1 MKTHTLSVLVENQAG
16 VLARVSS
23 LFSRR
28 GYNIEALSVGP
39 TQNPEISRITISVN
53 VEGHALD
60 QVIQQL
66 DKLVNVIDIIEL
78 PASTSHQVELIL
90 VRVALANGA
99 SDQKKIEAV
108 LEKHGAHVVESTATS
123 LTIQQTA
130 KPAAIEALIS
140 ELTPFGIMELTQSGV
155 VAMGRTIT
163 S

>member
-1 MKTHTLSVLVENQAG
+1 MKTHILSVLVENQAG

-39 TQNPEISRITISVN
+39 TENAEISRITIAVN

-90 VRVALANGA
+90 VRVALKGGE
-99 SDQKKIEAV
+99 SDRKKIDAV
-108 LEKHGAHVVESTATS
+108 LEKFGAYLVEATATS
-123 LTIQQTA
+123 VTIQQTA
-130 KPAAIEALIS
+130 NPADIEKLLG
-140 ELTPFGIMELTQSGV
+140 ELAPFGIVELAQSGV
-155 VAMGRTIT
+155 VAMGRRIDA
-163 S
+163 

>member
-1 MKTHTLSVLVENQAG
+1 MKTHILSVLVENQAG

-39 TQNPEISRITISVN
+39 TENAEISRITIAVN

-78 PASTSHQVELIL
+78 PATTSHQVELIL
-90 VRVALANGA
+90 VRVALKGGE
-99 SDQKKIEAV
+99 SDRKKIDAV
-108 LEKHGAHVVESTATS
+108 LEKFGAYLVEATATS
-123 LTIQQTA
+123 VTIQQTA
-130 KPAAIEALIS
+130 NPADIEKLLG
-140 ELTPFGIMELTQSGV
+140 ELAPFGIVELTQSGV
-155 VAMGRTIT
+155 VAMGRRIDA
-163 S
+163 

>member
-1 MKTHTLSVLVENQAG
+1 MKTHILSVLVENQAG

-39 TQNPEISRITISVN
+39 TENAEISRITIAVN

-78 PASTSHQVELIL
+78 PTSTSHQVELIL
-90 VRVALANGA
+90 VRVALKGGE
-99 SDQKKIEAV
+99 SDRKKIDAV
-108 LEKHGAHVVESTATS
+108 LEKFGAYLVEATATS
-123 LTIQQTA
+123 VTIQQTA
-130 KPAAIEALIS
+130 NPADIEKLLG
-140 ELTPFGIMELTQSGV
+140 ELAPFGIVELTQSGV
-155 VAMGRTIT
+155 VAMGRRIDA
-163 S
+163 

>member
-78 PASTSHQVELIL
+78 PASTSHQVGLIL
-90 VRVALANGA
+90 VRVATANGA
-99 SDQKKIEAV
+99 DDQKKIDSV
-108 LEKHGAHVVESTATS
+108 LEKYGADAVERTPTS
-123 LTIQQTA
+123 ITIQHTA
-130 KPAAIEALIS
+130 NPADIEALIG

-155 VAMGRTIT
+155 VAMGRTIKA
-163 S
+163 

>member
-39 TQNPEISRITISVN
+39 TENPEISRITISVN

-90 VRVALANGA
+90 VRVALTNGA
-99 SDQKKIEAV
+99 GDQKKIEAV
-108 LEKHGAHVVESTATS
+108 LEKYGAVVVETTAQS

-130 KPAAIEALIS
+130 KPADIEALIG

-155 VAMGRTIT
+155 VAMGRTIKA
-163 S
+163 

>member
-1 MKTHTLSVLVENQAG
+1 MKTHILSVLVENQAG

-39 TQNPEISRITISVN
+39 TENPEISRITIAVN

-78 PASTSHQVELIL
+78 PANTSYQVELIL
-90 VRVALANGA
+90 VRVALKGGA
-99 SDQKKIEAV
+99 DDRSKIDAV
-108 LEKHGAHVVESTATS
+108 LEKFQAEVVEATDS
-123 LTIQQTA
+123 ALTIQQTA
-130 KPAAIEALIS
+130 QPADIEALVS
-140 ELTPFGIMELTQSGV
+140 ALTPFGIMELTQSGV
-155 VAMGRTIT
+155 VAMGRSIEL
-163 S
+163 

>member
-1 MKTHTLSVLVENQAG
+1 
-16 VLARVSS
+16 
-23 LFSRR
+23 
-28 GYNIEALSVGP
+28 VGP
-39 TQNPEISRITISVN
+39 TENPEISRITISVN

-90 VRVALANGA
+90 VRVALTNGA
-99 SDQKKIEAV
+99 GDQRKIEAV
-108 LEKHGAHVVESTATS
+108 LEKYGALVVETTAQS

-130 KPAAIEALIS
+130 KPADIEALIG

-155 VAMGRTIT
+155 VAMGRTIKA
-163 S
+163 

>member
-1 MKTHTLSVLVENQAG
+1 MRTHILSVLVENQAG

-39 TQNPEISRITISVN
+39 TEKPEISRITIAVN

-78 PASTSHQVELIL
+78 PERTSHQVELIL
-90 VRVALANGA
+90 VRVALKDGDN
-99 SDQKKIEAV
+99 DRKKIDAV
-108 LEKHGAHVVESTATS
+108 LEKFGAHLVEASAATV
-123 LTIQQTA
+123 TIQQTA
-130 KPAAIEALIS
+130 SPAEIEQLLAALA
-140 ELTPFGIMELTQSGV
+140 PFGIVELTQSGV
-155 VAMGRTIT
+155 VAMGRSIEQ
-163 S
+163 

>member
-16 VLARVSS
+16 VSS

-39 TQNPEISRITISVN
+39 TENPEISRITISVN

-90 VRVALANGA
+90 VRVALTNGA
-99 SDQKKIEAV
+99 GDQRKIEAV
-108 LEKHGAHVVESTATS
+108 LEKYGALVVETTAQS

-130 KPAAIEALIS
+130 KPADIEALIG

-155 VAMGRTIT
+155 VAMGRTIKA
-163 S
+163 

>member
-1 MKTHTLSVLVENQAG
+1 MKTHILSVLVENQAG

-39 TQNPEISRITISVN
+39 TENAEISRITIAVN

-90 VRVALANGA
+90 VRVAPKGGE
-99 SDQKKIEAV
+99 SDRKKIDAV
-108 LEKHGAHVVESTATS
+108 LEKFGAYLVEATATS
-123 LTIQQTA
+123 VTIQQTA
-130 KPAAIEALIS
+130 NPADIEKLLG
-140 ELTPFGIMELTQSGV
+140 ELAPFGIVELTQSGV
-155 VAMGRTIT
+155 VAMGRRIDA
-163 S
+163 

>member
-90 VRVALANGA
+90 VRVALTNGA
-99 SDQKKIEAV
+99 GDQKKIEAV
-108 LEKHGAHVVESTATS
+108 LEKYGALVVETTAQS

-130 KPAAIEALIS
+130 KPADIEALIG

-155 VAMGRTIT
+155 VAMGRTIKA
-163 S
+163 

>member
-1 MKTHTLSVLVENQAG
+1 MQTHILSVLVENQAG

-39 TQNPEISRITISVN
+39 TENSEISRITIAVN

-66 DKLVNVIDIIEL
+66 DKLVNVIDIVEL

-90 VRVALANGA
+90 VRVALKGGD
-99 SDQKKIEAV
+99 SDRKKIEAV
-108 LEKHGAHVVESTATS
+108 LEKFGAILVEAAATTV
-123 LTIQQTA
+123 TIQHTA
-130 KPAAIEALIS
+130 NPADIAKLLG
-140 ELTPFGIMELTQSGV
+140 ELAPFGIVELTQSGV
-155 VAMGRTIT
+155 VAMGRRIDA
-163 S
+163 

>member
-1 MKTHTLSVLVENQAG
+1 MQTHILSVLVENQAG

-39 TQNPEISRITISVN
+39 TENAEISRITIAVN

-78 PASTSHQVELIL
+78 PERTSHQVELIL
-90 VRVALANGA
+90 VRIGLKNGE
-99 SDQKKIEAV
+99 SDRKSVDAV
-108 LEKHGAHVVESTATS
+108 LEKFGAHVVEATNS
-123 LTIQQTA
+123 SVTIQQTA
-130 KPAAIEALIS
+130 SPAETQMLLN
-140 ELTPFGIMELTQSGV
+140 ELAQFGIMELTQSGV
-155 VAMGRTIT
+155 VAMGRSIQP
-163 S
+163 

>member
-78 PASTSHQVELIL
+78 PSSTSHQVELIL
-90 VRVALANGA
+90 VRVATANGA
-99 SDQKKIEAV
+99 DDQKKIDSV
-108 LEKHGAHVVESTATS
+108 LEKYGADAVERTPTS
-123 LTIQQTA
+123 ITIQQTA
-130 KPAAIEALIS
+130 NPADIEALIG

-155 VAMGRTIT
+155 VAMGRTIKA
-163 S
+163 